1 MTTFRDFTYVR
12 PDMKELE
19 PRFRELVAS
28 FSAAGSVEAQNG
40 FMASINDL
48 RSHIE
53 SMQAIVGIR
62 HTIDTEDAFYD
73 QENDYMDEME
83 PVYEGLKSEYY
94 RALLASPFR
103 AELESRWGSQ
113 LFRLA
118 DMQMKTFSPE
128 VMEDLQTENRLSSE
142 YVKLKASARI
152 PFEGEERNLAQ
163 MTPFTESA
171 DRSTRE
177 RAHKAMSGFF
187 AANAGEFDRIF
198 DELVHIRDRIA
209 VKLGFPNFVPLAYAR
224 LGRSDYD
231 ASMVARYRRQV
242 YESIVPLSR
251 KLRKRQAARLGLQ
264 ALKFHDESLEFL
276 SGNATPK
283 GDPAWI
289 IARGREMYAAMSP
302 ETDEFFRYML
312 DRGLLDLETRKGK
325 AGGGYCEYIDSEKSP
340 FIFSNFNGTSGDV
353 DVLTHEAGH
362 AFQCFRSRQFS
373 MPEYHWP
380 TLEACEIHSM
390 SMEFFAWPWMK
401 DFFGPDVDKYKFAHL
416 SGALLFVPYGVA
428 VDEFQHW
435 VYENPE
441 AGPAGR
447 RAAWSSIEKKYL
459 PHRDYG
465 DDEFLSSGGFWYRQG
480 HIFED
485 PFYYID
491 YTLAQVCAFEFWGKS
506 MTDRK
511 AAWAE
516 YLGLCGL
523 GGSKPFTGLLDAAN
537 LSNPFTDGTIAR
549 IVAPIE
555 TWLDGV
561 DDSAL

>member
-1 MTTFRDFTYVR
+1 MTTFKEFAYAR

-19 PRFRELVAS
+19 PRFRELVGG
-28 FSAAGSVEAQNG
+28 FSAAGSAEAQNG
-40 FMASINDL
+40 FMARINEL

-53 SMQAIVGIR
+53 SMKAIVDIR
-62 HTIDTEDAFYD
+62 HTIDLEDAFYD
-73 QENDYMDEME
+73 QENDYMDVME

-103 AELESRWGSQ
+103 AELESRWGAQ

-118 DMQMKTFSPE
+118 ELQMKTFNPE
-128 VMEDLQTENRLSSE
+128 VTEDLQTENRLSSE
-142 YVKLKASARI
+142 YVKLKAGARI
-152 PFEGEERNLAQ
+152 LFDGEERNLAQ
-163 MTPFTESA
+163 MVPFTESA

-187 AANAGEFDRIF
+187 AANAGEFDRIY
-198 DELVHIRDRIA
+198 DDLVLIRNRIA

-231 ASMVARYRRQV
+231 ATMVANYRKQV
-242 YESIVPLSR
+242 YESIVPLSQ
-251 KLRKRQAARLGLQ
+251 KLRKRQAARLSLDS
-264 ALKFHDESLEFL
+264 LRFHDESLDFL

-289 IARGREMYAAMSP
+289 IARGRAMYAAMSP
-302 ETDEFFRYML
+302 ETDEFFRSML

-325 AGGGYCEYIDSEKSP
+325 AGGGYCDYIATEEAP

-362 AFQCFRSRQFS
+362 AFQVFRSRRFGL
-373 MPEYHWP
+373 PEYHWP
-380 TLEACEIHSM
+380 TYEACEIHSM
-390 SMEFFAWPWMK
+390 SMEFFAWPWMQ

-416 SGALLFVPYGVA
+416 SGALLFVPYGVT

-435 VYENPE
+435 VYEHPE
-441 AGPAGR
+441 AGPAKR
-447 RAAWSSIEKKYL
+447 REAWRSIEQKYL

-491 YTLAQVCAFEFWGKS
+491 YTLAQVCAFEFWAKS
-506 MTDRK
+506 VTDRK
-511 AAWAE
+511 AAWTD

-537 LSNPFTDGTIAR
+537 LGNPFTDGTIAR

-555 TWLDGV
+555 AWLDSV
-561 DDSAL
+561 DDRKF